1 MVEDQWEHWKF
12 LSARQQWRRSHPSY
26 LNITAF
32 GQNHSMSDQEMP
44 APREAARSG
53 IHSPL
58 SSGTQEPA
66 RADPIPESADETQ
79 TASFLPMPSP
89 GDSHVPQTPQEIDE
103 ISRDHGP
110 KFLAMPPE
118 MKKLALRLYQNLGHP
133 DPRRLSQVL
142 QQRGYD
148 QLLVQGVLDLKCSV
162 CQMQQPKIPRPATL
176 KQDLGF
182 GDKVSIDG
190 VKWTNKQGQEFH
202 FYHVL
207 DHGTNYHT
215 AIIAPN
221 RAESHERFTMG
232 WLNWAGPPN
241 TVLMDSAREF
251 VSEAFTKFLQS
262 LNVQCEVVPPDAHIG
277 NAAELN
283 GTEGFFSPCFP
294 NLN

>member
-1 MVEDQWEHWKF
+1 M
-12 LSARQQWRRSHPSY
+12 
-26 LNITAF
+26 
-32 GQNHSMSDQEMP
+32 
-44 APREAARSG
+44 
-53 IHSPL
+53 
-58 SSGTQEPA
+58 SSGPQEPA
-66 RADPIPESADETQ
+66 SADQITESPDKTQ
-79 TASFLPMPSP
+79 TASSLPVPSP
-89 GDSHVPQTPQEIDE
+89 ADPHVPQPPQEIDE

-162 CQMQQPKIPRPATL
+162 CQMLQNPKIPRPATL

-202 FYHVL
+202 FYHFL

-215 AIIAPN
+215 ATIVLN
-221 RAESHERFTMG
+221 RAEIHEWFTMG
-232 WLNWAGPPN
+232 WLNWAGPSN

-262 LNVQCEVVPPDAHIG
+262 LNVQCEVVPPDAIG

-283 GTEGFFSPCFP
+283 GTGFFSPCFP